1 MVDSVTAIEIAREGI
16 NIGLVAGTI
25 VIAVWVL
32 CKIKD
37 LIFGDE

>member
-1 MVDSVTAIEIAREGI
+1 MDSTTAIDVILRGPSLFDIALGI
-16 NIGLVAGTI
+16 FIFTGI
-25 VIAVWVL
+25 Y